1 MPQHDSAMP
10 IHEKNFWLETV
21 TMPPVQPAPD
31 LPENIDVAIVGGGF
45 CGLSA
50 ALSLAKRSVSV
61 AVLEA
66 ETFGWGA
73 SCRNGGMVLTGM
85 KLPVPILIKRYG
97 LEAVRKMYATTIE
110 SIDLVEQIVRE
121 ENIDCNFS
129 RCGHLEVACKQSH
142 FDGYAEAAALV
153 HREFNHQR
161 RIVSRSELR
170 GEIGSDIYFGGMV
183 DDTSA

>member
-1 MPQHDSAMP
+1 MP
-10 IHEKNFWLETV
+10 IHEENYWLGTV
-21 TMPPVQPAPD
+21 TTPPVESARR
-31 LPENIDVAIVGGGF
+31 LPESVDVAVVGGGF

-50 ALSLAKRSVSV
+50 ARALAKRGVKV

-85 KLPVPILIKRYG
+85 KLPTTTLIKRYER
-97 LEAVRKMYATTIE
+97 EAVRKMYATTIE

-129 RCGHLEVACKQSH
+129 RCGPLEVACKQSH
-142 FDGYAEAAALV
+142 FDGYAEAA
-153 HREFNHQR
+153 
-161 RIVSRSELR
+161 
-170 GEIGSDIYFGGMV
+170 
-183 DDTSA
+183 